1 MRSFTSF
8 LSTGLFIKGI
18 IQDKNNVFLE
28 AKGVAEE
35 HCSELM
41 PAVLMETGASS
52 SCKEPAVH
60 TAEWALEPLPPEGEQ
75 RVGLIEVTCLSL
87 QVEREVVISL
97 PSYCVGEFPVQLKG
111 A

>member
-41 PAVLMETGASS
+41 PAVLMETG
-52 SCKEPAVH
+52 PAH
-60 TAEWALEPLPPEGEQ
+60 PA
-75 RVGLIEVTCLSL
+75 RSL
-87 QVEREVVISL
+87 Q
-97 PSYCVGEFPVQLKG
+97 YTQLNGLWSPYLQKENRG
-111 A
+111 LDLLK